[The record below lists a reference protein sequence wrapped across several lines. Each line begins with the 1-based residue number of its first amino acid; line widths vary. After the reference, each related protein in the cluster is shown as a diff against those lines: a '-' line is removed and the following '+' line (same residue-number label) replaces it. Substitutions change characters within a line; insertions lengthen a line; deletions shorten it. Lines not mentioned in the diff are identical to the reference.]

1 MTRRKCFGCGSEYEM
16 YQCTY
21 TSKGIITHCPCAEC
35 LVKPICEKACL
46 EFIDRY
52 FKSPNREVMFEGILE
67 DVKRLIKGDEND
79 K

>member
-35 LVKPICEKACL
+35 LVKPTCSKACL